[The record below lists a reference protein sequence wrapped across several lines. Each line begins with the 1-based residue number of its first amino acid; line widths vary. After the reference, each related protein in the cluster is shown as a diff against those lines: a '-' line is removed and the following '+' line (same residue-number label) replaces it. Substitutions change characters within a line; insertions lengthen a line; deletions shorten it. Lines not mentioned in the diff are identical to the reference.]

1 MALSRLTGDLL
12 RSRFGSVALV
22 AIGAA
27 LTGAALTAALVLGV
41 PAATVPAFLLAGLGL
56 GNCFPVTLAAAG
68 FTKGSGSVAASVASV
83 ATVGYTGYLM
93 GPALIGLL
101 TAGLSLSGALC
112 LLVAAMLVVLL
123 LARQVRVADGAQEPA
138 DGAAAVQAPS

>member
-1 MALSRLTGDLL
+1 M
-12 RSRFGSVALV
+12 
-22 AIGAA
+22 
-27 LTGAALTAALVLGV
+27 
-41 PAATVPAFLLAGLGL
+41 VPAFLLVGLGL

-68 FTKGSGSVAASVASV
+68 FTKGNGSVAASVASV

-123 LARQVRVADGAQEPA
+123 LARQVRVADGLRRDQA
-138 DGAAAVQAPS
+138 DPPVVAAVE